1 MDPTYIVSLDKVAG
15 ISAQERARLAPVMD
29 LFAFRS
35 NDYYL
40 SLIDWEDTKDP
51 IRRLIIPTLEE
62 LEPWGR
68 LDPSSEHLYTRAPGL
83 QHKYRETALLLVSDL
98 CGGLCRYC
106 FRKRLFIEDAREVN
120 KELSGGLAY
129 IRDHPEITNVL
140 LTGGDPLVLDTG
152 RLRDILARLRE
163 IEHVRIIRIGTK
175 MPAYYPYRILN
186 DPALLDAIRE
196 YSLGEKSIYIM
207 AQFNHPRELT
217 DAACRAVALLQDAG
231 AVIMNQTPLI
241 RGINDDPAV
250 LSRLLG
256 RLSFIGVNPYYV
268 FQCRPTT
275 GNRPFAIPVEE
286 SYRIFEQARA
296 TCSGLS
302 KQARFVM
309 SHATGKIEVVG
320 MTDEYTFFKY
330 NQAANPDD
338 IGRFMVY
345 KSNPQAYWFDDYTD
359 LVDEGR
365 LGGSDLF
372 DAGTADA
379 GIAGMPGETGG
390 SPGVL

>member
-1 MDPTYIVSLDKVAG
+1 MNPTYITSLDKVAG
-15 ISAQERARLAPVMD
+15 IGAQERARLAPVLD

-51 IRRLIIPTLEE
+51 IRRLIIPSLDE

-68 LDPSSEHLYTRAPGL
+68 LDPSSEHRYTRAPGL
-83 QHKYRETALLLVSDL
+83 QHKYRETALMLVSDL
-98 CGGLCRYC
+98 CGGFCRYC
-106 FRKRLFIEDAREVN
+106 FRKRLFIGDAREVN
-120 KELSGGLAY
+120 RDVSGGLAY

-152 RLRDILARLRE
+152 RLRDILNRLRE
-163 IEHVRIIRIGTK
+163 IRHVRIIRIGTK
-175 MPAYYPYRILN
+175 MPAYDPYRIIN
-186 DPALLDAIRE
+186 DPALVDAIRE
-196 YSLGEKSIYIM
+196 CHDGENLVYIM

-217 DAACRAVALLQDAG
+217 DAACRAIALLQDAG
-231 AVIMNQTPLI
+231 AVVMNQTPLI

-275 GNRPFAIPVEE
+275 GTRAFAVPVEE

-320 MTDEYTFFKY
+320 KTGGFTYFKY
-330 NQAANPDD
+330 NQAADPED

-345 KSNPQAYWFDDYTD
+345 KSNPQAYWFDDYTE

-365 LGGSDLF
+365 LGESDLL
-372 DAGTADA
+372 DAADA
-379 GIAGMPGETGG
+379 GIAGTLGETDE